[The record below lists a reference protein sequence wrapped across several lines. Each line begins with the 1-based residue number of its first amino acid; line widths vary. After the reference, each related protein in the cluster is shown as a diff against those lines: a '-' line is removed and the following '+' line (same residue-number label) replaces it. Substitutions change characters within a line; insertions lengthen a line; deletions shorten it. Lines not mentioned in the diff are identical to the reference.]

1 MRIEPRLNGRPT
13 PLEVEPQDLL
23 LDVLR
28 DRLELTGAK
37 RSCDVQVCGTC
48 TVLVD
53 GLPVSSCTYLAVET
67 DGRDVTTIEGFRE
80 TEAYE
85 PIAAAFTRHAALQ
98 CGFCTPAMV
107 LTIGALLEA
116 GDARGSS
123 RRQPRARRATSAAAR
138 ATCAIREAVEDLVG
152 RTTADR

>member
-1 MRIEPRLNGRPT
+1 MRIEPRLNGRLT
-13 PLEVEPQDLL
+13 PLDVEPQDLL

-28 DRLELTGAK
+28 ERLELTGAK

-116 GDARGSS
+116 GDLAD
-123 RRQPRARRATSAAAR
+123 RADVGHALAGNLCRCTGYV
-138 ATCAIREAVEDLVG
+138 AIRQAVEDLVG
-152 RTTADR
+152 STTADR